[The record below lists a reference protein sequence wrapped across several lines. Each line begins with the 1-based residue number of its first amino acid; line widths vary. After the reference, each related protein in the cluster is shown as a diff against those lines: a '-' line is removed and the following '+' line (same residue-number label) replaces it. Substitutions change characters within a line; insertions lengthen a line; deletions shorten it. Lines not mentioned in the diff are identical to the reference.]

1 MTNFTFLTAI
11 VYLKDLHLLNFKNYT
26 EANIAFSSG
35 VNCIVGKNGSGKTN
49 LLDAVHYLSA
59 CKSYFNTID
68 SQNIKKE
75 EGFFV
80 VQGGFDTDAELGEE
94 IYCGI
99 KKGEK
104 KIFKRNKK
112 EYTRFSEHIGLIPIV
127 MISPYDSE
135 LIYDGS
141 EVRRKFVDAVIS
153 QYNRT
158 YLETLINYNKI
169 LQQRNAL
176 LKNMGETGNYDKESL
191 EVWDFQLANYGEIIY
206 NERKLFIEKFV
217 PIFATIFP
225 SLISVNENA
234 AINYISHL
242 NSEHSFEDLLKSSY
256 QRDAYL
262 EHTSVGIHKDD
273 FEFLLNDFSLKKFA
287 SQGQQKTFLLAL
299 KLAQFNLIKD
309 VKQITP
315 ILLLDDIY
323 DKLDEERAKNL
334 MNLVAGKEFG
344 QIFITDA
351 HPTRLYK
358 LFEDKAKEIRIFM
371 VESGEI
377 KELNPAKA

>member
-1 MTNFTFLTAI
+1 MH
-11 VYLKDLHLLNFKNYT
+11 LKELLLLSFKNYS
-26 EANIAFSSG
+26 EANIVFSSG
-35 VNCIVGKNGSGKTN
+35 VNCIVGNNGSGKTN

-68 SQNIKKE
+68 SQNIKKNDN
-75 EGFFV
+75 FFV
-80 VQGGFDTDAELGEE
+80 VQGSFDTNSEFDDE

-112 EYTRFSEHIGLIPIV
+112 EYLRFSEHIGLIPIV

-141 EVRRKFVDAVIS
+141 EVRRKFVDSVIS
-153 QYNRT
+153 QYNHT
-158 YLETLINYNKI
+158 YLETLINYNRT

-176 LKNMGETGNYDKESL
+176 LKTMSSTGNYDRDAL
-191 EVWDFQLANYGEIIY
+191 EVWDFQLVNFGTVIY
-206 NERKLFIEKFV
+206 EERKRFIEKFI
-217 PIFATIFP
+217 PIFEDVFP
-225 SLISVNENA
+225 TLISVNESA
-234 AINYISHL
+234 SINYISHL
-242 NSEHSFEDLLKSSY
+242 NNDQDFENLLKSAY
-256 QRDAYL
+256 QRDANL
-262 EHTSVGIHKDD
+262 EHTSVGTHKDD
-273 FEFLLNDFSLKKFA
+273 FEFVLNDFSLKKFA

-299 KLAQFNLIKD
+299 KLAQFKL
-309 VKQITP
+309 VKELKQTTP

-323 DKLDEERAKNL
+323 DKLDEDRAKNL
-334 MNLVAGKEFG
+334 MNLVAGKDFG

-358 LFEDKAKEIRIFM
+358 LFENKAKEIRTFIID
-371 VESGEI
+371 SGEI
-377 KELNPAKA
+377 KEFNPATA